1 MKNVYNNIFSFY
13 ERISECKI
21 YKIAQ
26 NMKLFEEKFPD
37 IPNEI
42 I

>member
-1 MKNVYNNIFSFY
+1 MNIIIFSFY
-13 ERISECKI
+13 ERISEYKM

-37 IPNEI
+37 ILNEI
-42 I
+42 M